1 MLSGF
6 AEWSRR
12 DASDTDWQPARVK
25 ERERTSQTPYN
36 YSFFVIRHSDFVIEG
51 AAFLKLTCSS
61 RSNALVPVVLDDL
74 LVAPKFF
81 ALLAIP

>member
-1 MLSGF
+1 M
-6 AEWSRR
+6 R
-12 DASDTDWQPARVK
+12 

-36 YSFFVIRHSDFVIEG
+36 YSFFVSRHSDFVIDG
-51 AAFLKLTCSS
+51 AACLKLTCSS
-61 RSNALVPVVLDDL
+61 RSNALVAVVLDDL